1 MSDEIK
7 INILRPFGPS
17 VAKLTMPK
25 QLIDILNDYVDKTI
39 LDIGKLD
46 ELDHG
51 GKLAGNVKQE
61 FKLEN
66 DFLEKS
72 GFLKF
77 LAFGTTNW
85 LKFSDQKA
93 VTKFEVLD
101 SWVVRQFKNEYNPLH
116 YHSGH
121 VSGVGYLK
129 IPTNTGESVQ
139 SSKKK
144 NLNGQ
149 IALVHGNRLFNSRA
163 MINIKPTVGDFYI
176 FPNYLMHTVYP
187 FSGSNEERRSVSF
200 NAVIDEEIYNVYG
213 SKK

>member
-1 MSDEIK
+1 M
-7 INILRPFGPS
+7 
-17 VAKLTMPK
+17 
-25 QLIDILNDYVDKTI
+25 
-39 LDIGKLD
+39 
-46 ELDHG
+46 
-51 GKLAGNVKQE
+51 
-61 FKLEN
+61 
-66 DFLEKS
+66 
-72 GFLKF
+72 
-77 LAFGTTNW
+77 
-85 LKFSDQKA
+85 
-93 VTKFEVLD
+93 
-101 SWVVRQFKNEYNPLH
+101 
-116 YHSGH
+116 
-121 VSGVGYLK
+121 GYLK

>member
-1 MSDEIK
+1 MTDEVK

-25 QLIDILNDYVDKTI
+25 KLIDSLNDYVDKTI
-39 LDIGKLD
+39 MDIGKLN

-51 GKLAGNVKQE
+51 SKLAGNVNQE

-85 LKFSDQKA
+85 LKFSDQKTI
-93 VTKFEVLD
+93 TKFEVLD
-101 SWVVRQFKNEYNPLH
+101 SWVVRQFQNEYNPLH

-129 IPTNTGESVQ
+129 IPTNTGGSFQ

-144 NLNGQ
+144 
-149 IALVHGNRLFNSRA
+149 I
-163 MINIKPTVGDFYI
+163 
-176 FPNYLMHTVYP
+176 
-187 FSGSNEERRSVSF
+187 
-200 NAVIDEEIYNVYG
+200 
-213 SKK
+213 